1 MIDSNEI
8 SIEQINKLDS
18 ATFRL
23 FYKNYYKALVYYAIQ
38 IIGEPD
44 TAEDIVQE
52 LFSIIW
58 EKKMLFRSLPSFK
71 TYLYNSVR
79 NASLDHLRHK
89 DVESSYVQKVVNL
102 DMIHRVG
109 EDEEKEFFSEEIY
122 RQLFQTI
129 SELPEYCRKIFL
141 MYMKGRKNE
150 EIAKTLNI
158 SLETVKTQKKR
169 ALAFLRGKLSHSQ
182 LMLLQVLLS

>member
-1 MIDSNEI
+1 MDSNEI

-18 ATFRL
+18 ATFRM

-38 IIGEPD
+38 IIGEPAA
-44 TAEDIVQE
+44 AEDIVQE

-89 DVESSYVQKVVNL
+89 DVESSYVQKVVDVDQL
-102 DMIHRVG
+102 YGVG
-109 EDEEKEFFSEEIY
+109 EHEEEEFYNEEIS

-129 SELPEYCRKIFL
+129 SELPDCCRKIFL

-150 EIAKTLNI
+150 EIAKSLNI

-169 ALAFLRGKLSHSQ
+169 AVASLIQKLSHNQ
-182 LMLLQVLLS
+182 LMLLQILLS